1 MVDFALIFP
10 GQGAQYIGMG
20 KDLYQN
26 FPAAKVIFEKANHI
40 LGFDITK
47 FCFEGPKGELT
58 RSDVCQPAILTASI
72 AALRALESVSPFLG
86 QLVPKAVLGLS
97 LGEYTAL
104 VTAGSISFE
113 DAVSLV
119 RKRGQ
124 FMEEASRQNP
134 GTMASVIGFPLE
146 DTKKVCLETGAE
158 IANLNSPGQIVIS
171 GTKEKIEAA
180 SNLAKERGARK
191 VIPLDVS
198 GAFHSGLMEPAAQR
212 LKAEI
217 DKIEI
222 KPPKVRVVT
231 NVNAGY
237 ESSPDEI
244 RKNLVMQVKSP
255 VLWEGSIRFLAG
267 QGLPLRRDVAAGA
280 GIKRYIEVG
289 PGKVLAGLLRRID
302 PALECLNVE
311 TSSDVSAVKEVLSQ
325 G

>member
-47 FCFEGPKGELT
+47 LCFGGPKEELMRT
-58 RSDVCQPAILTASI
+58 DVCQPAILTASI
-72 AALRALESVSPFLG
+72 AALRAFESVSPFSG
-86 QLVPKAVLGLS
+86 QLIPKAVLGLS

-104 VTAGSISFE
+104 VAAGSISFE
-113 DAVSLV
+113 NAVTLV

-171 GTKEKIEAA
+171 GAKEKVEAA

-198 GAFHSGLMEPAAQR
+198 GAFHSGLMEPAAER

-222 KPPKVRVVT
+222 RPPKIKVVA

-244 RKNLVMQVKSP
+244 KNNLIAQVRSP
-255 VLWEGSIRFLAG
+255 VLWEDSVRFLAG
-267 QGLPLRRDVAAGA
+267 Q

-302 PALECLNVE
+302 PMLECLNVE
-311 TSSDVSAVKEVLSQ
+311 TSADVASVKDVLGSRV
-325 G
+325 

>member
-10 GQGAQYIGMG
+10 GQGAQYVGMG
-20 KDLYQN
+20 KELYQQ
-26 FPAAKVIFEKANHI
+26 FPAAKVIFEKANNI
-40 LGFDITK
+40 LGFDIARL
-47 FCFEGPKGELT
+47 CFEGPKQELT

-72 AALRALESVSPFLG
+72 AALRALESASGVLS
-86 QLVPKAVLGLS
+86 PKAVLGLS

-104 VTAGSISFE
+104 VAAGSMTFE
-113 DAVSLV
+113 DAVLLV

-134 GTMASVIGFPLE
+134 GTMASVIGLSLE
-146 DTKKVCLETGAE
+146 ETKKVCSETGAE

-171 GTKEKIEAA
+171 GAKEKVEAA

-198 GAFHSGLMEPAAQR
+198 GAFHSALMEPAAQR
-212 LKAEI
+212 LRAEI

-222 KPPKVRVVT
+222 KSPKIKVVT

-237 ESSPDEI
+237 ESSPGEI
-244 RKNLVMQVKSP
+244 KDNLIAQIKSP
-255 VLWEGSIRFLAG
+255 VLWEDSVRFLSEK
-267 QGLPLRRDVAAGA
+267 GL
-280 GIKRYIEVG
+280 KRYIEVG

-302 PALECLNVE
+302 PSLECLNVE
-311 TSSDVSAVKEVLSQ
+311 TPADAAAVKEAI
-325 G
+325 GG

>member
-20 KDLYQN
+20 KELYQQ
-26 FPAAKVIFEKANHI
+26 FPAAKVIFEKANNI
-40 LGFDITK
+40 LGFDITRL
-47 FCFEGPKGELT
+47 CFEGPKQELT

-72 AALRALESVSPFLG
+72 AALRALESISPFSGDLI
-86 QLVPKAVLGLS
+86 PKAVLGLS

-104 VTAGSISFE
+104 VAAGSISFE

-119 RKRGQ
+119 RRRGQ

-134 GTMASVIGFPLE
+134 GTMASVIGLSLE
-146 DTKKVCLETGAE
+146 DTKKVCLEAGAE

-171 GTKEKIEAA
+171 GAKEKVEAA
-180 SNLAKERGARK
+180 SNLAKERGAKK

-198 GAFHSGLMEPAAQR
+198 GAFHSGLMDPAAQR

-222 KPPKVRVVT
+222 KSPKIKVVT

-237 ESSPDEI
+237 ESSPGEI
-244 RKNLVMQVKSP
+244 KENLIRQVKSP
-255 VLWEGSIRFLAG
+255 VLWEDSIRL
-267 QGLPLRRDVAAGA
+267 LSTESV
-280 GIKRYIEVG
+280 KRYIEIG

-311 TSSDVSAVKEVLSQ
+311 TPADVAAVKEAI
-325 G
+325 GG